1 LGEIGQFS
9 MANEKLEKFYV
20 FPHNKNSAKGYV
32 ARNCYQSTYGA

>member
-1 LGEIGQFS
+1 MGEIGQFS
-9 MANEKLEKFYV
+9 MANEKLEKLYV